1 MMLVE
6 ISGWE
11 RNAAFAARWKMR
23 RVRLTG
29 CIGMR
34 WMLAILLVGIILF
47 AGCPQQEPGPGPA
60 QNNTCASPCGT
71 GQVQKP
77 YPDCSCRSPVTQSF
91 TLQKGNSTQ
100 YEGVLVSLKDVTGSA
115 EYSSGRCTFTGVGA
129 KFGLTLPGE
138 SEREVILPIGQEQA
152 SGTTSMKLNSVSGS
166 AVPVL
171 SCGVTAKKINL
182 SVSGTVRSELSN
194 AEQATVGGVA
204 VKLNGISENAY
215 PQLFGDT
222 YYVIGEGS
230 TVTTNDGLVLKLTRA
245 YETVGNESID
255 AYSDIVGQPG
265 DNIELDSGSSMK
277 ITSIAET
284 SKCSKGV
291 GEPCTFEDKWL
302 KFDYEYND
310 KVTKYAIGE
319 GAEVP
324 LGGGKS
330 IKVLQIWERAD
341 SCAANRSCVVRE
353 SWALFR
359 MYYNQDMCNVSLK
372 NVSLEATDY
381 DGGKMTL
388 RLNESQSRQIN
399 DYADIKLDKV
409 AVRLEPGTCRVLEE
423 NAVFIVT
430 APLPECHVDSRKITL
445 TVAGETR
452 GSITAGQ
459 QLSMGGLS
467 IKVVNITEDS
477 ALFKKGACE
486 LKNQRAIL
494 DITAPSMQ
502 IFALAEG
509 ESKKVGNSTI
519 RAVSI
524 NAPASPNGNANA
536 CVFGD
541 KYAELE
547 ITSANNA
554 TREQQADAGRSFQ
567 LDGNTVST
575 VSIDAAATMTYSCNT
590 TQESAAFSIT
600 ALPQ

>member
-1 MMLVE
+1 
-6 ISGWE
+6 
-11 RNAAFAARWKMR
+11 
-23 RVRLTG
+23 
-29 CIGMR
+29 MR
-34 WMLAILLVGIILF
+34 WVLAILLVGIVLF
-47 AGCPQQEPGPGPA
+47 AGCPQQEPGSGPA
-60 QNNTCASPCGT
+60 QNSTCASQCGT

-91 TLQKGNSTQ
+91 TLQSGNSTQ

-138 SEREVILPIGQEQA
+138 VEREVILPIGQEQA
-152 SGTTSMKLNSVSGS
+152 FGATSIKLDSASGS

-171 SCGVTAKKINL
+171 SCGVAGKKINF
-182 SVSGTVRSELSN
+182 SVSGTLRSELSE
-194 AEQATVGGVA
+194 AEQTTVGGA
-204 VKLNGISENAY
+204 AIKLNGISENAY

-222 YYVIGEGS
+222 HYVLGEGNS
-230 TVTTNDGLVLKLTRA
+230 VTTNDGLVLKLTRV
-245 YETVGNESID
+245 YETVGNESLD
-255 AYSDIVGQPG
+255 AYSDIIGQPG
-265 DNIELDSGSSMK
+265 DSIELDSGSSMR

-284 SKCSKGV
+284 SICTNGV

-302 KFDYEYND
+302 KFDYEYDD
-310 KVTKYAIGE
+310 KITKYAIGE

-353 SWALFR
+353 SWVLFR
-359 MYYNQDMCNVSLK
+359 MYYNQDLCNMSLK
-372 NVSLEATDY
+372 NVSLEVTDY

-388 RLNESQSRQIN
+388 RLNESQSRRIN
-399 DYADIKLDKV
+399 DYVDVRLDKV
-409 AVRLEPGTCRVLEE
+409 AVRLEPVTCRVLDE

-452 GSITAGQ
+452 GSIGSGQ
-459 QLSMGGLS
+459 QLSIGGLS

-477 ALFKKGACE
+477 ALFKKGACV

-502 IFALAEG
+502 AFALAEG
-509 ESKKVGNSTI
+509 ESRKVGNSTI

-524 NAPASPNGNANA
+524 SAPASPNSNANA

-547 ITSANNA
+547 ITGSNNA
-554 TREQQADAGRSFQ
+554 TRAQQADLGRSFQ
-567 LDGNTVST
+567 VDGNA
-575 VSIDAAATMTYSCNT
+575 VSIVSVDAAATMTYSCNT